1 MVDAHSTF
9 MIPQNERNRS
19 GIGGLMH
26 SIGGQ
31 QQQQQMFNMTINR
44 NSNFVN
50 TNQNSTLTIKKMA
63 PQNDKN

>member
-9 MIPQNERNRS
+9 MIPPNERNRS
-19 GIGGLMH
+19 GIGNLMH
-26 SIGGQ
+26 SIGGP
-31 QQQQQMFNMTINR
+31 QQQMFNMTINR
-44 NSNFVN
+44 NSNFTN

>member
-9 MIPQNERNRS
+9 MIPQNERTRS

-31 QQQQQMFNMTINR
+31 HQ
-44 NSNFVN
+44 
-50 TNQNSTLTIKKMA
+50 
-63 PQNDKN
+63 